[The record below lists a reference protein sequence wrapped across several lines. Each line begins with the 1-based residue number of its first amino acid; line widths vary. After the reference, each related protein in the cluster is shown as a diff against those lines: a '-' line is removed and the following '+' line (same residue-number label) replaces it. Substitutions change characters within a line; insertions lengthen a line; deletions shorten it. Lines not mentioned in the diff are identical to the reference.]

1 MDNTAL
7 LQAMIFSLE
16 NVESISV
23 LGTRGDRGRENNNR
37 EKGMRCAKHR
47 YEEVGKKILG
57 VPKTEQ

>member
-7 LQAMIFSLE
+7 LQAMIFSLG

-37 EKGMRCAKHR
+37 EKGMRCDKHR
-47 YEEVGKKILG
+47 YEEVGKKNSWC
-57 VPKTEQ
+57 PKN